1 MKFMNRIENSTISIV
16 MINYNWINYLKRT
29 IPVLFEL
36 NYKNKEIIIVD
47 NWSTDWSIDF
57 IKSFENI
64 KLIQSPR
71 LREKNYAC
79 NLWVKNASWEYIF
92 LCDNDLLI
100 TELSLLDNL
109 KKLYEKQKNTWII
122 WISFVNEWE
131 LKTKWYWN
139 YLWYYYTKEK
149 KSVNTN
155 ELLNYNLNEISFP
168 SWIWFFIKKDLWNNI
183 WWFDD
188 FLKFWWD
195 DSDIWIKS
203 WLFWYKNYLYT
214 KSVQIHIW
222 MPERKDNNKFNIKF
236 KEMFFADMYTITKNF
251 WKLNMFITILMYS
264 FYYFLRSIKQSIFRF
279 NIWPFLAFFKW
290 YILYIKNIKYNLK
303 KRKEIQ
309 DKRIIK
315 KDIFLNIKIP
325 Y

>member
-1 MKFMNRIENSTISIV
+1 MNRIENSTISIV
-16 MINYNWINYLKRT
+16 MINYNGINYLKRT

-47 NWSTDWSIDF
+47 NGSTDGSIDF

-79 NLWVKNASWEYIF
+79 NLGVKNASGEYIF

-109 KKLYEKQKNTWII
+109 KKLYEKQKNTGII
-122 WISFVNEWE
+122 GISFVNEGE
-131 LKTKWYWN
+131 LKTKGYGN
-139 YLWYYYTKEK
+139 YLGYYYTKEK

-168 SWIWFFIKKDLWNNI
+168 SGIGFFIKKDLWNNI
-183 WWFDD
+183 GGFDD
-188 FLKFWWD
+188 FLKFGGD
-195 DSDIWIKS
+195 DSDIGIKS
-203 WLFWYKNYLYT
+203 WLFGYKNYLYT
-214 KSVQIHIW
+214 KSVQIHIG

-251 WKLNMFITILMYS
+251 GKLNMFITILMYS

-279 NIWPFLAFFKW
+279 NIGPFLAFFKG